1 LTAEVAV
8 GRSDGYGRDQRL
20 LGCSGLQ
27 RRGHGWLAHSQA
39 RRSRNPLARR
49 FTLSI
54 GGGECTH
61 QGKVRK
67 GGGRIA
73 PVHC

>member
-1 LTAEVAV
+1 
-8 GRSDGYGRDQRL
+8 
-20 LGCSGLQ
+20 
-27 RRGHGWLAHSQA
+27 
-39 RRSRNPLARR
+39 
-49 FTLSI
+49 LSI